1 MVSFP
6 QLASHRNPVLHL
18 YRALL
23 HHANDLIKD
32 AKVIRPTTDQPFT
45 APITHADALFL
56 KRTIRRGFRKNRRRI
71 SLAKCRALL
80 TDAYAREQTLRV
92 AARKHDPNA
101 LAAVHRYIA
110 QAQDRAAYHSFS
122 YRRNPPRT
130 PDADAA
136 YKARQRK
143 EAYIRMWAPGV
154 RFRIPGLPEDRVRE
168 IAWQFH
174 LKREQHLLERRRRY
188 KAYHVKMPRLS
199 FYQNAFSLPIF
210 QKPFLHNHA
219 LARFLNRLRIDR
231 QLMLDRI
238 MDARV
243 AVSYSAYADLDE
255 MWMNQLTGQAGQVGA
270 EDTTFLQ
277 HGRESLNLLN
287 KQLESARK
295 YSRDSRQRTLRQLE
309 FTRLE
314 QLRNHSKQF
323 RRIWRFSPDEL
334 ELEASLLD

>member
-1 MVSFP
+1 MVSFS

-23 HHANDLIKD
+23 HHANDLIKH
-32 AKVIRPTTDQPFT
+32 AKIILPTTDQPLT
-45 APITHADALFL
+45 APITHSDALFL
-56 KRTIRRGFRKNRRRI
+56 KRTIRRGFRRNRRRI
-71 SLAKCRALL
+71 SLAKCKALL
-80 TDAYAREQTLRV
+80 ADTYAREQTLRL
-92 AARKHDPNA
+92 AARKYDPNA
-101 LAAVHRYIA
+101 LAAVRRHIA

-130 PDADAA
+130 PEADAA

-143 EAYIRMWAPGV
+143 ETYIRMWAPGV
-154 RFRIPGLPEDRVRE
+154 RFRIPGLPDDRVRE

-210 QKPFLHNHA
+210 QKPFMHNYA

-255 MWMNQLTGQAGQVGA
+255 KWMNELTGQVAA
-270 EDTTFLQ
+270 ADTTFLQ
-277 HGRESLNLLN
+277 LGRESLTLLN
-287 KQLESARK
+287 KQLENARK

-309 FTRLE
+309 FAKLE

-323 RRIWRFSPDEL
+323 KRMWRFSPDEL
-334 ELEASLLD
+334 VREASLLD

>member
-1 MVSFP
+1 MVSFS

-32 AKVIRPTTDQPFT
+32 AKIILPTTDQPLT
-45 APITHADALFL
+45 APITHSDALFL
-56 KRTIRRGFRKNRRRI
+56 KRTIRRGFRRNRRRI
-71 SLAKCRALL
+71 SLAKCKALL
-80 TDAYAREQTLRV
+80 ADTYAREQTLRL
-92 AARKHDPNA
+92 AARKYDPNA
-101 LAAVHRYIA
+101 LAAVRRHIA

-130 PDADAA
+130 PEADAA

-143 EAYIRMWAPGV
+143 ETYIRMWAPGV
-154 RFRIPGLPEDRVRE
+154 RFRIPGLPDDRVRE

-210 QKPFLHNHA
+210 QKPFMHNYA

-238 MDARV
+238 MEARV

-255 MWMNQLTGQAGQVGA
+255 KWMNELTGQVAA
-270 EDTTFLQ
+270 ADTTFLQ
-277 HGRESLNLLN
+277 LGKESLTLLN
-287 KQLESARK
+287 KQLENARK

-309 FTRLE
+309 FAKLE

-323 RRIWRFSPDEL
+323 KRMWRFSPDEL
-334 ELEASLLD
+334 VREASLLD